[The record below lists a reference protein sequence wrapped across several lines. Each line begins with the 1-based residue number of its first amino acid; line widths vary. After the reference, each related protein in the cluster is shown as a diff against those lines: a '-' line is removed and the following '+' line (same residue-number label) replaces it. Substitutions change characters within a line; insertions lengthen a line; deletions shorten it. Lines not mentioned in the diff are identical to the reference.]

1 MDEDDR
7 RSGELVPTRDPAADV
22 RTVVDEQLEV
32 ELGREAAGVAVA
44 ARRQVD
50 APEASTKGDVGGLDR
65 IEKEL
70 ALGAT
75 VLDEQE
81 GGVALELR
89 QPEWRIEPPD
99 DRFEQVA
106 RDDRGVLDLA
116 ARDVGR
122 IAGEVRDQKETSLG

>member
-1 MDEDDR
+1 MT
-7 RSGELVPTRDPAADV
+7 VDPASSSRPAIRP
-22 RTVVDEQLEV
+22 RTYGAMVDEQLEV

-50 APEASTKGDVGGLDR
+50 APEPSTKGEVGGLDR

-81 GGVALELR
+81 RGIALELR
-89 QPEWRIEPPD
+89 QPEWRIEPTD
-99 DRFEQVA
+99 DRLEQVA
-106 RDDRGVLDLA
+106 RDDRRVLDLA
-116 ARDVGR
+116 SRDIGG
-122 IAGEVRDQKETSLG
+122 IAGEIRDQKETGLER